1 MPHPYLSLRTLRVL
15 ALALWLLSLVLPSI
29 YVADGSTATGFH
41 LLLASIAWLPVAL
54 PLLPGSAVA
63 LVSLGT
69 NLLMVSAL
77 RRVLRPGSGTRT
89 PAWVLP
95 LALLANVCVASSWYQ
110 RTAPWL
116 PLNGL
121 LSLPGY
127 YCWIGGFVALWAAE
141 LRESPP
147 PISWWRGLARRLGG
161 LTLVVAGVVALGLFA
176 ILLLRPA

>member
-1 MPHPYLSLRTLRVL
+1 MPQAHFSPHALRKL

-41 LLLASIAWLPVAL
+41 LLLASIAWLPIAL

-77 RRVLRPGSGTRT
+77 RQLLRPGSGANT
-89 PAWVLP
+89 PPWVLP
-95 LALLANVCVASSWYQ
+95 LALMANVCVASSWYQ

-127 YCWIGGFVALWAAE
+127 YCWIGVFFALWAAE
-141 LRESPP
+141 LWESPP
-147 PISWWRGLARRLGG
+147 LISWWRGLARRLGG

>member
-1 MPHPYLSLRTLRVL
+1 MPHPYLSPQTLRLL

-41 LLLASIAWLPVAL
+41 LLLSSIAWLPVAL
-54 PLLPGSAVA
+54 PLLPGSAVG

-77 RRVLRPGSGTRT
+77 RRALRPGSETRT

-95 LALLANVCVASSWYQ
+95 LALLANVCVASSWYY
-110 RTAPWL
+110 RTEPWL

-127 YCWIGGFVALWAAE
+127 YCWLGGFVALWAAE
-141 LRESPP
+141 LWESPP
-147 PISWWRGLARRLGG
+147 LISWWRGLARRLGG
-161 LTLVVAGVVALGLFA
+161 LTLLVAGVVALGLFA

>member
-1 MPHPYLSLRTLRVL
+1 MPHPYLSLSTLRVL

-89 PAWVLP
+89 PPWVLP
-95 LALLANVCVASSWYQ
+95 LALLANVCVASSWYY

-127 YCWIGGFVALWAAE
+127 YCWIAAFVALWAAE
-141 LRESPP
+141 LWESPP
-147 PISWWRGLARRLGG
+147 LISWWRGLARRLGA